1 MFTGIVQ
8 GTAPVVAID
17 EKSNFR
23 THVVE
28 MPTEMLP
35 ELALGASVAHN
46 GCCLTVTEVNGNR
59 VSFDLM
65 KETLRIT
72 NLGDIKVGD
81 VVNLERAAK
90 FSDEIGGHLMSG
102 HIMCTAE
109 ITKIYTSENNRQIWF
124 RLPSDDLIKYVLHK
138 GFIGID
144 GISLTIGEVVSNRFC
159 VHLIPETLARTT
171 LGKKRLG
178 HRVNIEIDPQT
189 QAVVDTVERVLAQ
202 RDIAQLSAAA
212 ADKAIRG

>member
-28 MPTEMLP
+28 MPNELLP

-81 VVNLERAAK
+81 IVNLERAAK

-102 HIMCTAE
+102 HIICTAE
-109 ITKIYTSENNRQIWF
+109 IAKIYTSENNRQIWF
-124 RLPSDDLIKYVLHK
+124 RLPSDDLMKYVLHK

-144 GISLTIGEVVSNRFC
+144 GISLTIGEVVGNRFC

-202 RDIAQLSAAA
+202 REIAQIAAA
-212 ADKAIRG
+212 EKVPRV

>member
-102 HIMCTAE
+102 HIICTAE
-109 ITKIYTSENNRQIWF
+109 IAKIYTSENNRQIWF
-124 RLPSDDLIKYVLHK
+124 RLPSDDLMKYVLHK

-144 GISLTIGEVVSNRFC
+144 GISLTIGEVVGNRFC

-189 QAVVDTVERVLAQ
+189 QVVVDTVERVLAQ
-202 RDIAQLSAAA
+202 REIAQVAAA
-212 ADKAIRG
+212 AEKVARP

>member
-8 GTAPVVAID
+8 GTAPVVAIE

-28 MPTEMLP
+28 MPSELLP

-102 HIMCTAE
+102 HIICTAE
-109 ITKIYTSENNRQIWF
+109 IAKIYTSENNRQIWF
-124 RLPSDDLIKYVLHK
+124 RMPSDDLMKYVLHK

-144 GISLTIGEVVSNRFC
+144 GISLTIGEVVGNRFC

-202 RDIAQLSAAA
+202 RDIATAAA
-212 ADKAIRG
+212 VVEKTVRS